1 MTPGGPNEERELGL
15 RERKRRA
22 TRRNIQL
29 AVLRLTAQHGLD
41 QVTVDDIS
49 RDAGISPR
57 TFFNYFA
64 GKEDSLTGDVPF
76 ALSADVARAFESGG
90 PDGDPL
96 GDLVAIMAQE
106 AAEAVEVGGA
116 DRELHDLR
124 RAVMNDYPQIFALKV
139 GRMREFEAELAA
151 TVGRRLEQDATKR
164 GDEADATEIAEK
176 SRIIALTTL
185 TLARSAWVAW
195 AEHPDST
202 SLPEQLTRSYG
213 HLRDIVGTRE
223 RV

>member
-1 MTPGGPNEERELGL
+1 MIADGVNERELGL

-29 AVLRLTAQHGLD
+29 AVLRLTAEHGLD
-41 QVTVDDIS
+41 QVTIDDIS

-64 GKEDSLTGDVPF
+64 GKEDSLTGDAPF
-76 ALSADVARAFESGG
+76 ALSAEVARVFEDGG

-96 GDLVAIMAQE
+96 GELVTIMAAE
-106 AAEAVEVGGA
+106 AAEAVEIGGA
-116 DRELHDLR
+116 DRELHELR
-124 RAVMNDYPQIFALKV
+124 RAVMNDYPQIFALKI

-151 TVGRRLEQDATKR
+151 IVRRRLDQDAAKR
-164 GDEADATEIAEK
+164 GEVADVTETAEK
-176 SRIIALTTL
+176 SRLIALTTL
-185 TLARSAWVAW
+185 TLARGAWVAW

-202 SLPEQLTRSYG
+202 SLPEQLMRSYG
-213 HLRDIVGTRE
+213 QLRDIVGARE